1 MKVTATPN
9 SSNLSIH
16 DVACSLN
23 ILNMMSSPPKTNI
36 NQSLLKRQ
44 GVINNA
50 LSKRILLIL
59 YEFWV
64 KNSSLGNDQDTNI
77 TLRGGK
83 DMYDFLL
90 TEEEKKLQEE
100 VRRFVK
106 ERVPSSL
113 IRAMDTDQV
122 KYPKE
127 YVESLS
133 AQNLLGLRFSKEWG
147 GRGMKWTGEVAA
159 IEEIGV
165 LGSGLTCL
173 YSLVSICGEA
183 IHHFG
188 TPEQKAKY
196 LKPTLE
202 GKLCCAEAL
211 TEPRGGSDF
220 FGATTIAKKDG
231 DHYILNGQKRFV
243 VGAEGADYFLV
254 YAKTAPEAESHQSI
268 SCFIVERDMGVEVK
282 HVYGLLGSRGGGT
295 GRLYFRD
302 TKVPAKNLVG
312 PLNGGF
318 LVFNKMMIPERLT
331 TAAGALGMARCCL
344 EIATRYSDRRK
355 AFGETIRKFEAV
367 SFKVADSI
375 SKLDAA
381 RSLVYVTAK
390 HVDEGL
396 DSRRMVSEAKKI
408 STEMLWEVVNH
419 SMQVMGGIGYTNV
432 YPIERFFRDAR
443 LQMIWTG
450 TNEIMNLL
458 IQHEFYREVLK
469 KESDARDVEKDAID
483 LEGEEEKVYE

>member
-1 MKVTATPN
+1 
-9 SSNLSIH
+9 
-16 DVACSLN
+16 
-23 ILNMMSSPPKTNI
+23 
-36 NQSLLKRQ
+36 
-44 GVINNA
+44 
-50 LSKRILLIL
+50 
-59 YEFWV
+59 
-64 KNSSLGNDQDTNI
+64 
-77 TLRGGK
+77 
-83 DMYDFLL
+83 MYDFLL
-90 TEEEKKLQEE
+90 TEEEKGLQEE
-100 VRRFVK
+100 VRRFVREK
-106 ERVPSSL
+106 VPSSL

-122 KYPKE
+122 RYPKE
-127 YVESLS
+127 YVESLA

-147 GRGMKWTGEVAA
+147 GRGMKWTGEVSA

-165 LGSGLTCL
+165 LGSGMTCL

-231 DHYILNGQKRFV
+231 NHYILNGQKRFV

-254 YAKTAPEAESHQSI
+254 YAKT
-268 SCFIVERDMGVEVK
+268 V
-282 HVYGLLGSRGGGT
+282 LGSRGGGT
-295 GRLYFRD
+295 GRLYFHD
-302 TKVPAKNLVG
+302 TRVPAKNLVG

-318 LVFNKMMIPERLT
+318 LVFNQMMIPERLT

-355 AFGETIRKFEAV
+355 AFGETIRRFEAV

-375 SKLDAA
+375 AKLDAA
-381 RSLVYVTAK
+381 RSLVYVTAR
-390 HVDEGL
+390 HVDEGF
-396 DSRRMVSEAKKI
+396 DSRRMVSEAKKT

-469 KESDARDVEKDAID
+469 KESGARDVEKDAID

>member
-1 MKVTATPN
+1 
-9 SSNLSIH
+9 
-16 DVACSLN
+16 
-23 ILNMMSSPPKTNI
+23 
-36 NQSLLKRQ
+36 
-44 GVINNA
+44 
-50 LSKRILLIL
+50 
-59 YEFWV
+59 
-64 KNSSLGNDQDTNI
+64 
-77 TLRGGK
+77 
-83 DMYDFLL
+83 MYDFLL
-90 TEEEKKLQEE
+90 TEEERKLRQE
-100 VRRFVK
+100 VRKFVRDK
-106 ERVPSSL
+106 VPSSL
-113 IRAMDTDQV
+113 VRAMDSEQV

-127 YVESLS
+127 YINALA

-147 GRGMKWTGEVAA
+147 GREMGWTAEVTAL
-159 IEEIGV
+159 EEIGV
-165 LGSGLTCL
+165 LGSGMSCL

-183 IHHFG
+183 IEHFG
-188 TPEQKAKY
+188 TPEQNAKY

-231 DHYILNGQKRFV
+231 KDYLLNGQKRFV

-254 YAKTAPEAESHQSI
+254 YAKTAPEAEPHQSI
-268 SCFIVERDMGVEVK
+268 SCFIVERDKDVEVK

-295 GRLYFRD
+295 GRLYFRN
-302 TKVPAKNLVG
+302 TRVPAKNLVG

-318 LVFNKMMIPERLT
+318 IVFNRMMIPERLT

-344 EIATRYSDRRK
+344 EIAARYSDRRK
-355 AFGETIRKFEAV
+355 AFGDTIRRFEAV
-367 SFKVADSI
+367 SFRVADSVT
-375 SKLDAA
+375 KLDAA
-381 RSLVYVTAK
+381 RSLVYVAAR
-390 HVDEGL
+390 HIDEGL
-396 DSRRMVSEAKKI
+396 DSRRIVSEAKKT

-458 IQHEFYREVLK
+458 IQHEFYKEILK
-469 KESDARDVEKDAID
+469 RQSDVRDIEKDAMD
-483 LEGEEEKVYE
+483 VEGEEEKVYE